1 MNEDNRK
8 KVWKLIQKQGDLI
21 KEKLRPHPHHPKG
34 RNPYAHVCG
43 IIKSYYGL
51 SYKDIEDEK
60 VIELQNFIRN
70 VKD

>member
-21 KEKLRPHPHHPKG
+21 KKKLRPHPHHPKG

-43 IIKSYYGL
+43 TIKSHYGL
-51 SYKDIEDEK
+51 SYKDIQDEK
-60 VIELQNFIRN
+60 IYELQNFIRN
-70 VKD
+70 VKN

>member
-21 KEKLRPHPHHPKG
+21 KEKLRPHHIIQKEETLMHM
-34 RNPYAHVCG
+34 CG

-60 VIELQNFIRN
+60 IIELQNFIRN